1 LAAFVWLYVSVFR
14 ARLKSSALASRAV
27 ALLVVTVC
35 LFPLISASDDIAL
48 LSYAEAQNDAASGL
62 HWNARAKHS
71 GSDNLAT
78 LVSLLE
84 VLEASQSA
92 ITIVLGLSLC
102 LFAMAATIFPRS
114 LDGLF
119 VACAGRAP
127 PIRTISF

>member
-1 LAAFVWLYVSVFR
+1 
-14 ARLKSSALASRAV
+14 V

-48 LSYAEAQNDAASGL
+48 LSYAEAQSDAASSL
-62 HWNARAKHS
+62 QWNSRAKHS
-71 GSDNLAT
+71 GDNLAT

-102 LFAMAATIFPRS
+102 LFAMAATLFPRS